1 MDILV
6 SVIVPAYNVGVYL
19 EECITSILAQTY
31 GQWEIVIVN
40 DGSTD
45 NTAEIAASFAR
56 TDPRIR
62 LINQENGGVSVARNT
77 GLAEAKGQ
85 CAAFLD
91 GDDLWEPEFLA
102 EAVAVKMRTN
112 ADAVYSGY
120 SRLYSNGY
128 KRKYRYHYPGGS
140 LIIPPADEPVRFHI
154 GAMLFDKALLEKHA
168 ITFTPGGLV
177 GQDWEMIAKVL
188 AVATVQPVP
197 RDLMIYRQRKGSTLN
212 SRWNWKRHIHALHG
226 YKRAIDFMAQKM
238 AGSSR
243 LEEVLRY
250 HNAKLGRQSCR
261 LLWRMIKTG
270 EHQDI
275 LDLMAD
281 PEFAKRLECIPF
293 NELRLTETVKCKI
306 VLSKNRLYWNILKL
320 LGR

>member
-1 MDILV
+1 MGMLV
-6 SVIVPAYNVGVYL
+6 SIIVPSYNVGAYL
-19 EECITSILAQTY
+19 GECISSILAQTY
-31 GQWEIVIVN
+31 EQWEVLIVN

-45 NTAEIAASFAR
+45 NTAEIAAALAR

-77 GLAEAKGQ
+77 GLRAAKGQ
-85 CAAFLD
+85 CVAFLD

-102 EAVAVKMRTN
+102 ETVGVKMRTN

-120 SRLYSNGY
+120 SRFYSNGY

-140 LIIPPADEPVRFHI
+140 LIIPPADKPVRFHI
-154 GAMLFDKALLEKHA
+154 GAMLFDKALLDKHA

-188 AVATVQPVP
+188 TVATVQPVP

-226 YKRAIDFMAQKM
+226 YKRAIDFMAQKL
-238 AGSSR
+238 AGASN

-270 EHQDI
+270 SHQDV

-281 PEFAKRLECIPF
+281 AEFAKRLECVPF
-293 NELRLTETVKCKI
+293 KTLRLPEALKYKI
-306 VLSKNRLYWNILKL
+306 VLSKNRLCWNILKL
-320 LGR
+320 LGH